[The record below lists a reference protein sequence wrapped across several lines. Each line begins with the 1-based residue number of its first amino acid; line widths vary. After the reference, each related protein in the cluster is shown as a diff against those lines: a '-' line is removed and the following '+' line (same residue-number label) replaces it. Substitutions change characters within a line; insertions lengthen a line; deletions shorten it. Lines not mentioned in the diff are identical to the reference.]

1 MTVQLGV
8 SNNKS
13 QEILL
18 KDANAAAFL
27 KVLNHVVVKVGVG
40 FQILIQNHYSKS
52 SNNYFLNNG
61 TQKTWGLKK
70 YQLGGF
76 IN

>member
-40 FQILIQNHYSKS
+40 FQILIQNHYSKL

-61 TQKTWGLKK
+61 TQKH
-70 YQLGGF
+70 GGSKN